1 MAAADR
7 PFGMAVGAGVAA
19 KIMAVFF
26 YSLAGVNNAETG
38 VAGAFH
44 LGNGG
49 HGKFPLR
56 LSELN

>member
-1 MAAADR
+1 
-7 PFGMAVGAGVAA
+7 MAVGAGVAA
-19 KIMAVFF
+19 KILAILF
-26 YSLAGVNNAETG
+26 YGLTGVNNAEAR

-49 HGKFPLR
+49 HGKFPLG